1 MYNSGQV
8 CVAIKR
14 LFVHEDQY
22 NDMVA
27 ALAQQAKHSIVGNG
41 LEKGTHFGCVSTLI
55 LLPTLSY
62 NTDGVLHPHPIRD
75 ESY

>member
-55 LLPTLSY
+55 LTILMVCSTPTQYGMSH
-62 NTDGVLHPHPIRD
+62 TD